1 MIESQSHSTLQL
13 PEEAP
18 SAAAGDSTLARQV
31 EEFRQEREDWEL
43 HRQQELERLRSEGQ
57 LLAEAWQ
64 RLEAEERNL
73 LAERELLRRGAGNG
87 PQSPL
92 SPNAGPSLT
101 RGVASPARETS
112 HAAGDV
118 HDHTAWLQFQQLRRE
133 IQRYGRRGT

>member
-1 MIESQSHSTLQL
+1 MIESQSPSTLQL

-18 SAAAGDSTLARQV
+18 AAPARDSTLARQV

-73 LAERELLRRGAGNG
+73 LAERELLRRGAVNG

-92 SPNAGPSLT
+92 TPNAGPSIT
-101 RGVASPARETS
+101 RDAATPAGATS
-112 HAAGDV
+112 QPAGDV

-133 IQRYGRRGT
+133 IQRYGRRAT